1 MQLRISSRL
10 QFDSYELRDTV
21 CIFYTIG
28 FMIEILFFFLKIK
41 SVSAS
46 VRHALDNRPVF
57 IRLKGLVRCNIL
69 GCYVTTILF
78 FFDKILQYL

>member
-21 CIFYTIG
+21 CIFNTIG
-28 FMIEILFFFLKIK
+28 LMIEILFFLKIK
-41 SVSAS
+41 SVSAN
-46 VRHALDNRPVF
+46 VMHTLDNRPVL

-69 GCYVTTILF
+69 GFYVTTIVF
-78 FFDKILQYL
+78 FLG